1 MGEKRAYKPRKP
13 GGGRKKLKPEYDAEK
28 NLKEQMDAAVAL
40 YGENC
45 SLQSI
50 GYALALNPI
59 KVRKLLITAGVYE
72 SDVAE
77 KVKNTFEEYRE
88 TQDYKTSILSTANT
102 LQLSKTSILS
112 TANTLQLSKTSVTSY
127 LPYKKGVYFPST
139 AEKEKISVGA
149 ERQRRYRAMK
159 RWRTDPT
166 EENFW
171 GVVLAYAGV
180 KFKTY
185 SGLLF
190 SYEIKKGRNGEYTKQ
205 LWIDRREKSK
215 SLAWSSIVLALGNI
229 KGEVVDGPKA
239 LGDIRGV
246 TYIYGMFYRF
256 GLIDVPDEVK
266 EKMGHPKNRK
276 KYVAMCKSLR

>member
-1 MGEKRAYKPRKP
+1 MGEKREYKKRKP
-13 GGGRKKLKPEYDAEK
+13 GGGRKKLKPEYDAGK
-28 NLKEQMDAAVAL
+28 NLKEQMESVVAL
-40 YGENC
+40 YEEER
-45 SLQSI
+45 SLQDI
-50 GYALALNPI
+50 AAALNLNPI

-72 SDVAE
+72 SEIAE
-77 KVKNTFEEYRE
+77 KVQDTFEEYRE
-88 TQDYKTSILSTANT
+88 TQSYKEAILSTANA
-102 LQLSKTSILS
+102 LKLSK
-112 TANTLQLSKTSVTSY
+112 ASVTSY
-127 LPYKKGVYFPST
+127 LPYNKGVYFPST
-139 AEKEKISVGA
+139 EKEKISVGA

-171 GVVLAYAGV
+171 GVVLVYAGV

-185 SGLLF
+185 SGLPF
-190 SYEIKKGRNGEYTKQ
+190 SYEVRKGRNGEYTKE

-229 KGEVVDGPKA
+229 KGEVVDRPKA

-266 EKMGHPKNRK
+266 EKMKKNDRSNK
-276 KYVAMCKSLR
+276 KQKKH

>member
-13 GGGRKKLKPEYDAEK
+13 GGGRKKLKPEYDAGK
-28 NLKEQMDAAVAL
+28 NLKDQMDAAVAL
-40 YGENC
+40 YNSEM
-45 SLQSI
+45 SLQAI
-50 GYALALNPI
+50 GEELGLNPI
-59 KVRKLLITAGVYE
+59 KVRKLLITADVYE
-72 SDVAE
+72 SEMAE
-77 KVKNTFEEYRE
+77 KVRDTFEEYRE
-88 TQDYKTSILSTANT
+88 TQNYKEAILSTANA
-102 LQLSKTSILS
+102 LQLSKS
-112 TANTLQLSKTSVTSY
+112 SVTSY

-159 RWRTDPT
+159 RWRSDPT

-171 GVVLAYAGV
+171 GVVVGYAGV

-185 SGLLF
+185 SGLSF
-190 SYEIKKGRNGEYTKQ
+190 SYEVRKGRNGEYTKE

-215 SLAWSSIVLALGNI
+215 SLAYSSVLLALKNI
-229 KGEVVDGPKA
+229 KKVGEVVDRPKA

-266 EKMGHPKNRK
+266 EKMGHPKKRK
-276 KYVAMCKSLR
+276 N

>member
-1 MGEKRAYKPRKP
+1 MQRLEAGAAQIIMEEKRAHKVRKS
-13 GGGRKKLKPEYDAEK
+13 GGGRKKRKPDYDAGK
-28 NLKEQMDAAVAL
+28 NLKEQMESAVAL
-40 YGENC
+40 YNTM
-45 SLQSI
+45 SLQAVADELS
-50 GYALALNPI
+50 LNPI

-77 KVKNTFEEYRE
+77 KVQDTFEEYRE
-88 TQDYKTSILSTANT
+88 TQDYKTSIVSTSST
-102 LQLSKTSILS
+102 LQLSI
-112 TANTLQLSKTSVTSY
+112 ASVTSY

-139 AEKEKISVGA
+139 EKEKISVGA

-159 RWRTDPT
+159 RWRADPT

-185 SGLLF
+185 SGLPF
-190 SYEIKKGRNGEYTKQ
+190 SYEVRKGRNGEYTKE

-215 SLAWSSIVLALGNI
+215 SLAWSSVLLALHNI
-229 KGEVVDGPKA
+229 KKVGAVVDRPKA

-256 GLIDVPDEVK
+256 GLIDVPDDAK
-266 EKMGHPKNRK
+266 EKMGHPKKCK
-276 KYVAMCKSLR
+276 K

>member
-1 MGEKRAYKPRKP
+1 M
-13 GGGRKKLKPEYDAEK
+13 KPEHDAGK
-28 NLKEQMDAAVAL
+28 NLKEQMESAVEL
-40 YGENC
+40 YEEEC

-50 GYALALNPI
+50 ADALALNPI

-72 SDVAE
+72 SEVAE

-88 TQDYKTSILSTANT
+88 TQDYKNSLLSTAND
-102 LQLSKTSILS
+102 LQLSK
-112 TANTLQLSKTSVTSY
+112 ASVTSY
-127 LPYKKGVYFPST
+127 LPYQKGVYFPST
-139 AEKEKISVGA
+139 EKEKISVGA

-159 RWRTDPT
+159 RWRADPT
-166 EENFW
+166 EETFW

-185 SGLLF
+185 SGLPF
-190 SYEIKKGRNGEYTKQ
+190 SYEIKKGRNGEYTKE

-229 KGEVVDGPKA
+229 KGEVVERPKA

-256 GLIDVPDEVK
+256 GLINVPDEVK
-266 EKMGHPKNRK
+266 EKMGHPKDRK
-276 KYVAMCKSLR
+276 K